1 MIKGKTIKL
10 IDNGDSYTWDGN
22 GYSSE
27 DKVYDGKFC
36 MPIAPDIDINDCL
49 FSFNKQLLLDVGLT
63 LQCENE
69 FQSPSPVDVNKRKM
83 QALQ

>member
-1 MIKGKTIKL
+1 MGKTIKL
-10 IDNGDSYTWDGN
+10 LDNGDSYIWDGS

-49 FSFNKQLLLDVGLT
+49 I
-63 LQCENE
+63 
-69 FQSPSPVDVNKRKM
+69 
-83 QALQ
+83 